1 VGTPIPVGDGQ
12 ELLFWTLMRRFEAPA
27 LARYRSHAPV
37 LATAEKTRFVEV
49 LSAMEPR
56 DDLLAT
62 HQLTAPTD
70 TLLSRADGADE
81 ASTLIVE
88 GLVLERLRLA
98 IYRIAASIDRASD
111 ESRTFAAAGQR
122 ASGGVCAVAAERIAA
137 SLGTGE
143 ALFAVFAPKSHAVI
157 GALDGLAEPVD
168 RTFGERFGLHFAEV
182 MGEFTA
188 ELIGACTELGMQRR
202 KVVGHLT
209 SVCMGL

>member
-1 VGTPIPVGDGQ
+1 MPIRVGDGE
-12 ELLFWTLMRRFEAPA
+12 ELLFWTLMRRFEVPA
-27 LARYRSHAPV
+27 LARYRAHAPP
-37 LATAEKTRFVEV
+37 LATIDKTRFVEG
-49 LSAMEPR
+49 LAAMEPR

-62 HQLTAPTD
+62 HELAAAAD
-70 TLLSRADGADE
+70 RLLSQADGADE
-81 ASTLIVE
+81 VSTLIVE

-111 ESRTFAAAGQR
+111 GSRALAAEGQR
-122 ASGGVCAVAAERIAA
+122 ASSGVSAAAAQRIAA
-137 SLGTGE
+137 ALGTGE
-143 ALFAVFAPKSHAVI
+143 TLFAVFAPRSHAVI
-157 GALDGLAEPVD
+157 GALDALAEPVD
-168 RTFGERFGLHFAEV
+168 RTFGERFGLRFTEV